1 MIGIGAMAV
10 FYHSE
15 KLQSTKTDYAKGVLD
30 VAFYHSE
37 KLQSTKTS
45 SYLMPCYAWFYH
57 SEKLQSTKT
66 INDVQSVAG

>member
-1 MIGIGAMAV
+1 MV

-15 KLQSTKTDYAKGVLD
+15 KLQSTKTIG
-30 VAFYHSE
+30 
-37 KLQSTKTS
+37 LQKNDKIQ
-45 SYLMPCYAWFYH
+45 FYH